1 MRKLLNPK
9 WIFLINTLPVALILF
24 LEWGEF
30 QIIKSLLDYPELT
43 RWKSFA
49 IVLVIL
55 ALLNA
60 TYAIVQMVRKK
71 RVDIVYCIVS
81 FVAFLSFIYAYYYN
95 YTDLVPSSIPDWM
108 ISGNLP
114 MYVGAFLMPTLIY
127 SLFVLAILLTPHAR
141 NQKASIN
148 IAVAISI
155 PFFIYVLAT
164 LVLPLWD
171 GMRFGSE
178 HLYLISAILATTAFL
193 FFIIRFIYILIS
205 RRNIFKEY
213 ELAWKI
219 PVAIIFPILGLCIN
233 QSFDNLFG
241 NFSDPWFYIIAVVN
255 GLLICIPI
263 PENRQLRLS
272 LYTGRCIT
280 FMYTL
285 YFFLVMLPFLPL
297 SVFAIIIFGG
307 GFLMLTPLILFPI
320 HLNDIV
326 KDFNN
331 LKRSYK
337 KPLLYTITIISICVL
352 PTAITITYKY
362 DRSILHTTLEYLYSP
377 DYTKEYKLNAK
388 SIDRILEATETHD
401 RRGGTAFYSSTPYL
415 SSYYKWLVLD
425 NLTLSESKRTLIYNL
440 FNGHEANN
448 NRRSR
453 MWQSPGNDTIQK
465 IKITDIQRS
474 SKYDDAQ
481 KAWVSWIDLS
491 IYNENVPL
499 RDAEYITKI
508 DLPAGC
514 WISDYYLY
522 VGDVKEPGILAEKK
536 AATWVFNQIRNV
548 NRDPGL
554 LRYLPGNTVEFKVF
568 PFQTDETRYTG
579 IEFIHK
585 EPVTIDIDGNRI
597 MLGDTE
603 VQMHTDPNA
612 NMEGVAYIS
621 GQEKQELE
629 TVERKPHYHF
639 IVDMS
644 ANVNDYEVA
653 GQYLPEEKR
662 TDREKAG
669 KYLDE
674 INMLLDRNLIDRDNA
689 KISFTNTYIKT
700 LSLKN
705 EWQEELKKQKFEGGF
720 FLDRAVKKILFDSYT
735 NPQMTYPVIVVLSD
749 NMQKAILYHDFAD
762 MEFTYPEGDRFY
774 SLQNDSL
781 KEHSFSKGIRVTE
794 SIVDS
799 IPLKT
804 VKVWPRLSNPLVYLP
819 DDNKASVILN
829 TKDKILVINQDAIN
843 KKNWESGLL
852 MQAQWMHQIL
862 HPETADKEWLNLLQ
876 NSFKSGIMSPLT
888 SYIVVENDA
897 QKAILKKKQEEV
909 MSGHRAL
916 DLNDETQP
924 MSEPDL
930 LVLMVLFGLF
940 WIWYRRRKAKAAE

>member
-30 QIIKSLLDYPELT
+30 QIIKSLLEYPALA
-43 RWKSFA
+43 RWKTFA
-49 IVLVIL
+49 LVLLIL

-60 TYAIVQMVRKK
+60 AYAIVQTVRKK
-71 RVDIVYCIVS
+71 RIDMVYCIVS
-81 FVAFLSFIYAYYYN
+81 FVAFLCFIYIYYYN
-95 YTDLVPSSIPDWM
+95 YDDLVPSGIPDWM

-114 MYVGAFLMPTLIY
+114 MYAGAFLMPTLIHA
-127 SLFVLAILLTPHAR
+127 LFALALLLTPHAR
-141 NQKASIN
+141 KQKASIN
-148 IAVAISI
+148 IVVAISI
-155 PFFIYVLAT
+155 PFFTYVFAT
-164 LVLPLWD
+164 MVLPLWD

-178 HLYLISAILATTAFL
+178 HLYLVSAILATTVFL

-219 PVAIIFPILGLCIN
+219 PVAIIFPILGLYIN
-233 QSFDNLFG
+233 KEFDNLFG
-241 NFSDPWFYIIAVVN
+241 NFSDPWFYITAVTN
-255 GLLICIPI
+255 GLLICIPA
-263 PENRQLRLS
+263 PENRQPRLW

-337 KPLLYTITIISICVL
+337 KPLLYTITIISISTL
-352 PTAITITYKY
+352 PIAITVTYKY
-362 DRSILHTTLEYLYSP
+362 DRSVLHTTLEYLYSP
-377 DYTKEYKLNAK
+377 DYTKEYKLNGK
-388 SIDRILEATETHD
+388 SVERILEATDTHD
-401 RRGGTAFYSSTPYL
+401 RRGSTIFYSSTPYL
-415 SSYYKWLVLD
+415 SGYYKWLVLD
-425 NLTLSESKRTLIYNL
+425 NLTLPESKRKLIYNL
-440 FNGHEANN
+440 FNGSKINN
-448 NRRSR
+448 YRDRNARSNTTR
-453 MWQSPGNDTIQK
+453 DTTE
-465 IKITDIQRS
+465 IKITDIRHS
-474 SKYDDAQ
+474 SKYDSAQ

-491 IYNENVPL
+491 IHNKSAPL
-499 RDAEYITKI
+499 WNAEYITKI

-522 VGDVKEPGILAEKK
+522 IGDVKEPGILAEKK

-554 LRYLPGNTVEFKVF
+554 LRYLSGNSVEFKVF

-585 EPVTIDIDGNRI
+585 EPVTIDIDNNLI
-597 MLGDTE
+597 TLGDTIT
-603 VQMHTDPNA
+603 QMHGNWNTGLN
-612 NMEGVAYIS
+612 GVVYIS
-621 GQEKQELE
+621 GQEKQKLE
-629 TVERKPHYHF
+629 TVLRKPYYHF
-639 IVDMS
+639 IADMS
-644 ANVNDYEVA
+644 ANVGNYEIA
-653 GQYLPEEKR
+653 GQSLPEEKR
-662 TDREKAG
+662 SDSEKAG
-669 KYLDE
+669 KYIDQ
-674 INMLLDRNLIDRDNA
+674 IHKLLDRNLIDRNNA

-700 LSLKN
+700 FSLKD
-705 EWQEELKKQKFEGGF
+705 EWQEELKKQKSEGGF

-735 NPQMTYPVIVVLSD
+735 HPQTTYPVIVVLSD
-749 NMQKAILYHDFAD
+749 NIQEAVLYNDFAG

-774 SLQNDSL
+774 SLQNDSI
-781 KEHSFSKGIRVTE
+781 KGHSFSKGIKVTE

-804 VKVWPRLSNPLVYLP
+804 VKVWPSLSNPLVYLP
-819 DDNKASVILN
+819 NDDKASVILN
-829 TKDKILVINQDAIN
+829 TKDKTLAVNQDAIN
-843 KKNWESGLL
+843 KKSWETGLL
-852 MQAQWMHQIL
+852 MQAQWMLQTL
-862 HPETADKEWLNLLQ
+862 HPETAEKEWLSLLQ
-876 NSFKSGIMSPLT
+876 NSFESGIMSPPT

-930 LVLMVLFGLF
+930 FILMVLSGLF
-940 WIWYRRRKAKAAE
+940 YLWYRRRKAKIPE